1 MTHTHTHTHTDT
13 QTDSD
18 RQTNEQTQTDRETNE
33 QTNEQT
39 DRQTNKQTDI
49 PGLLQFLS
57 TGSKLLVEAHL
68 EGGVVGVD
76 LGQAGA
82 QGARG
87 LRLLLQAGVKAVVVA
102 LQRREGH
109 LEVLPLL
116 QQEMNPEGCNI
127 YVTLSMKLKLQH
139 GIEPK
144 GVCYSV
150 HGAEI
155 ATWN

>member
-1 MTHTHTHTHTDT
+1 MPKS
-13 QTDSD
+13 QKIKVKASSLVLG
-18 RQTNEQTQTDRETNE
+18 E
-33 QTNEQT
+33 T

-68 EGGVVGVD
+68 EGGIVGVD

-87 LRLLLQAGVKAVVVA
+87 LRLLLQAGVKVVVVA

-127 YVTLSMKLKLQH
+127 YVTVPGES
-139 GIEPK
+139 PARC
-144 GVCYSV
+144 VFAV
-150 HGAEI
+150 
-155 ATWN
+155 TRN